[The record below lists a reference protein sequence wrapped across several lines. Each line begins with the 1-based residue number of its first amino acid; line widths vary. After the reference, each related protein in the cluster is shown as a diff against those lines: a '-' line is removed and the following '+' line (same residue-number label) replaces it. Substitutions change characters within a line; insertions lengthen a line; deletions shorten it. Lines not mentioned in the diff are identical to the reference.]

1 MGMRENMEVSWLP
14 SYGPEMR
21 SGSAHCHV
29 TLAHDRIGSPVI
41 TRPEV
46 VVAMNEPSLRKFAE
60 QVAPGGVILY
70 NGDRLPQGFTC
81 NQARVLCVPASEM
94 ADTLGSAK
102 VANVVMLGA
111 LLEETECLP
120 AETAVAVLEATV
132 KSPKILELDKKALAA
147 GREFV
152 DNSVR
157 VGAVP
162 GPDGYAY

>member
-1 MGMRENMEVSWLP
+1 
-14 SYGPEMR
+14 MR
-21 SGSAHCHV
+21 SGSANCSV
-29 TLAHDRIGSPVI
+29 TLAHDRIGTPLI

-46 VVAMNEPSLRKFAE
+46 LVAMNEPSLRKFAAT
-60 QVAPGGVILY
+60 VAPGGVILY
-70 NGDRLPQGFTC
+70 NRDRVPDDLKLA
-81 NQARVLCVPASEM
+81 QARVLCVPASEI

-120 AETAVAVLEATV
+120 PETAISVLEATV
-132 KSPKILELDKKALAA
+132 KNPKILELDKQALAA

-152 DNSVR
+152 EKQVR

>member
-1 MGMRENMEVSWLP
+1 GMRENMEVSWLP

-70 NGDRLPQGFTC
+70 NNSRLPEDFTC
-81 NQARVLCVPASEM
+81 SHARVLCVPASEI

-102 VANVVMLGA
+102 IANVVMLGA

-120 AETAVAVLEATV
+120 AETAINVLETTV
-132 KSPKILELDKKALAA
+132 KNPKILELDKKALTA

-152 DNSVR
+152 DNQVR